1 MNPNSISRRGFFE
14 TIGRTTAAGAAV
26 AAIGKAGL
34 SAAEIPLPLP
44 PLAVFSKLYQELKLD
59 FDQSAQVTAEA
70 LYSGIDCAVRP
81 KGEIEPARAA
91 EQMPQYAEALG
102 RHGAKML
109 LLATSVASVDSPH
122 AREIL
127 TTANRLGIRY
137 YRLDFFP
144 YKHDVAPEKQI
155 AEITASLKE
164 LAALN
169 RELGVCAIFENHSTF
184 GTKVGSKTERG
195 SGYVGGDLGELH
207 DIVKQFD
214 PEQVAVAFD
223 IGHAIIQHGDQ
234 WRPHF
239 EALKDHIRI
248 VYIKDAGRSA
258 RFVPFGEGEIG
269 KTDFFRLLVEMNYR
283 APLCIHIEYPWA
295 PEGKKTR
302 SNNGRCDG
310 EESPRSGTMVASR
323 GDVAEFARIP
333 RSQREIAR

>member
-1 MNPNSISRRGFFE
+1 MHPNSISRRGFLE

-26 AAIGKAGL
+26 VAIGKASL
-34 SAAEIPLPLP
+34 SAAEAPRPLP

-59 FDQSAQVTAEA
+59 FEQSAQVTAEA
-70 LYSGIDCAVRP
+70 GYSGIDCAVRP
-81 KGEIEPARAA
+81 KGEIEPERAA
-91 EQMPQYAEALG
+91 EQMPHYAEALG
-102 RHGAKML
+102 KHGAKML
-109 LLATSVASVDSPH
+109 LLATGIAGVDSPH
-122 AREIL
+122 ARNIL
-127 TTANRLGIRY
+127 TTAKKLGIRY
-137 YRLDFFP
+137 YRVDFFP

-155 AEITASLKE
+155 AEITAGLKE

-169 RELGVCAIFENHSTF
+169 RELGICAVFENHSTI

-195 SGYVGGDLGELH
+195 SGYVGGDLSELH

-214 PEQVAVAFD
+214 PDHVAVAFD

-248 VYIKDAGRSA
+248 VYIKDAGRA
-258 RFVPFGEGEIG
+258 DRFVAFGEGEIG
-269 KTDFFRLLVEMNYR
+269 KTDFVRLLVEMNYR

-302 SNNGRCDG
+302 AAMIDAMQKSRCVV
-310 EESPRSGTMVASR
+310 EQWWRAAAT
-323 GDVAEFARIP
+323 
-333 RSQREIAR
+333 